1 MFAIVL
7 LSWGG
12 SQMGLEICSRVGFNR
27 DTLPTRWGTQLNGN
41 GSKPAVGIEPFLCL
55 NFYIESSTQP
65 QGQSQCGSPRSA

>member
-41 GSKPAVGIEPFLCL
+41 FCLILRNLSISASPLAGEP
-55 NFYIESSTQP
+55 N
-65 QGQSQCGSPRSA
+65 